1 MTLAA
6 DDRRALSRIE
16 GALRRSDPKLAAML
30 ATFNRLNQAERMP
43 ARERLR
49 APRLRWSP
57 RLWWSART
65 GSRVRRRLFAPL
77 PPRSSAPG
85 SSGSRS
91 SARGSSGSRS
101 SGPGSSGSRSS
112 APGPASL
119 SRWPWSGRRF
129 RAPRPGQPAVTP
141 AGAAQSGAA
150 QPGRPIAALR
160 GRPSRFAQIV
170 PVIMA
175 TCALGLMVVM
185 FTVLAHARPAPQVQ
199 ARGARCVP
207 TVIMSCQPASGSA
220 GTTVSRPGGA
230 G

>member
-16 GALRRSDPKLAAML
+16 GALRRSDPKLAATL
-30 ATFNRLNQAERMP
+30 ATFNRLHQTERMP

-57 RLWWSART
+57 RLWWSAR
-65 GSRVRRRLFAPL
+65 A
-77 PPRSSAPG
+77 
-85 SSGSRS
+85 
-91 SARGSSGSRS
+91 
-101 SGPGSSGSRSS
+101 
-112 APGPASL
+112 
-119 SRWPWSGRRF
+119 
-129 RAPRPGQPAVTP
+129 AVTP
-141 AGAAQSGAA
+141 PGAAQPGAA

>member
-1 MTLAA
+1 VTDQQAPETSMTLAA

-57 RLWWSART
+57 RLWWSARS
-65 GSRVRRRLFAPL
+65 GSRVCRRLFAPL
-77 PPRSSAPG
+77 PPGSSAPG
-85 SSGSRS
+85 SS
-91 SARGSSGSRS
+91 A
-101 SGPGSSGSRSS
+101 
-112 APGPASL
+112 
-119 SRWPWSGRRF
+119 
-129 RAPRPGQPAVTP
+129 
-141 AGAAQSGAA
+141 
-150 QPGRPIAALR
+150 PGRPIAALR

-175 TCALGLMVVM
+175 TCALGLMLVM
-185 FTVLAHARPAPQVQ
+185 FTVLAHARPGPPAQ
-199 ARGARCVP
+199 ARGARCIP

-220 GTTVSRPGGA
+220 GTTVSRPGSA

>member
-30 ATFNRLNQAERMP
+30 ATFNRLNQTERMP

-57 RLWWSART
+57 RLWWSARA

-77 PPRSSAPG
+77 PPRSSAPR
-85 SSGSRS
+85 SSASRS
-91 SARGSSGSRS
+91 ST
-101 SGPGSSGSRSS
+101 PGS
-112 APGPASL
+112 
-119 SRWPWSGRRF
+119 
-129 RAPRPGQPAVTP
+129 AVTP
-141 AGAAQSGAA
+141 PGAGQPGAA

>member
-16 GALRRSDPKLAAML
+16 GALRRSDPRLAVML
-30 ATFNRLNQAERMP
+30 ATFNRLHQTERMP

-57 RLWWSART
+57 RLWWSARA

-77 PPRSSAPG
+77 PPRSSAP
-85 SSGSRS
+85 RS
-91 SARGSSGSRS
+91 SA
-101 SGPGSSGSRSS
+101 PRSS
-112 APGPASL
+112 APGPARL
-119 SRWPWSGRRF
+119 SRWPWPGRRF
-129 RAPRPGQPAVTP
+129 RAPRPAVTPPAVTP
-141 AGAAQSGAA
+141 PGAA

-185 FTVLAHARPAPQVQ
+185 FTVLAHARPGPPVQ
-199 ARGARCVP
+199 ARGARCIP

>member
-57 RLWWSART
+57 RLWWSARS

-77 PPRSSAPG
+77 PPRSP
-85 SSGSRS
+85 
-91 SARGSSGSRS
+91 
-101 SGPGSSGSRSS
+101 
-112 APGPASL
+112 
-119 SRWPWSGRRF
+119 
-129 RAPRPGQPAVTP
+129 APRSPA
-141 AGAAQSGAA
+141 
-150 QPGRPIAALR
+150 PGRPIAALR

-185 FTVLAHARPAPQVQ
+185 FTVLAHARPAPQAQ
-199 ARGARCVP
+199 ARGARCAP